1 MIVTEEAL
9 QIISTSK
16 YQKELEELITWLRS
30 ELAEKEIEPTELQW
44 TILINHLNEMLNRS
58 NGQESIPAVD
68 PELFSEVSQ
77 DALTLAD
84 GVVKKIG
91 NLPQDEMYVLSIHF
105 ETAKQN

>member
-16 YQKELEELITWLRS
+16 YQKELEELITWLHD
-30 ELAEKEIEPTELQW
+30 ELSAKKIEPTELQW
-44 TILINHLNEMLNRS
+44 TILVNHLNEMLNRS
-58 NGQESIPAVD
+58 KGQDSIPEVD

-77 DALTLAD
+77 EALTLAD